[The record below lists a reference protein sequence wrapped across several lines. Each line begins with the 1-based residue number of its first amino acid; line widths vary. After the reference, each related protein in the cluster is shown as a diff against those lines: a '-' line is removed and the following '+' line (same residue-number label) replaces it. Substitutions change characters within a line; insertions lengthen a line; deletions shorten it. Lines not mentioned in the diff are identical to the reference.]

1 MKKKNIIASA
11 MLALTM
17 VFGMAGGMTVTPQ
30 LAEPVQAARRC
41 NHNWRANCMLPS
53 DVEEAGVKTY
63 TQNEILKIANKLLA
77 DNRKN
82 ENADDVDKN
91 PYAAGVHDGIL
102 DVLTNLKIDSKEKF
116 LN

>member
-41 NHNWRANCMLPS
+41 NHNWRAIGSRRLYYSNSILATDRPFSVQNVMHQNSDILIDIIKCNDELPAKMPAAFLLEKTAYCMYK
-53 DVEEAGVKTY
+53 VE
-63 TQNEILKIANKLLA
+63 
-77 DNRKN
+77 
-82 ENADDVDKN
+82 
-91 PYAAGVHDGIL
+91 
-102 DVLTNLKIDSKEKF
+102 
-116 LN
+116 

>member
-41 NHNWRANCMLPS
+41 NHNWRAS
-53 DVEEAGVKTY
+53 AGAGLNILRQNITAYGIYRYSIRLTY
-63 TQNEILKIANKLLA
+63 AYTKE
-77 DNRKN
+77 RK
-82 ENADDVDKN
+82 
-91 PYAAGVHDGIL
+91 
-102 DVLTNLKIDSKEKF
+102 
-116 LN
+116 

>member
-41 NHNWRANCMLPS
+41 NHNWRAIGS
-53 DVEEAGVKTY
+53 RRF
-63 TQNEILKIANKLLA
+63 IL
-77 DNRKN
+77 
-82 ENADDVDKN
+82 
-91 PYAAGVHDGIL
+91 
-102 DVLTNLKIDSKEKF
+102 
-116 LN
+116 

>member
-41 NHNWRANCMLPS
+41 NHNWRATVLVAYIIAIVDILATDRPFSVQNVMHQNSDILIDIIKCNDELPAKMPAAFLLEKTAYCMYK
-53 DVEEAGVKTY
+53 VE
-63 TQNEILKIANKLLA
+63 
-77 DNRKN
+77 
-82 ENADDVDKN
+82 
-91 PYAAGVHDGIL
+91 
-102 DVLTNLKIDSKEKF
+102 
-116 LN
+116 